1 MSQTV
6 ADLLVGV
13 LERLEPAFH
22 RTRPQRKLIGNLFEL
37 QDLGAFG
44 TRVGGV
50 SFPLVR

>member
-44 TRVGGV
+44 TK
-50 SFPLVR
+50 SAASHFLW